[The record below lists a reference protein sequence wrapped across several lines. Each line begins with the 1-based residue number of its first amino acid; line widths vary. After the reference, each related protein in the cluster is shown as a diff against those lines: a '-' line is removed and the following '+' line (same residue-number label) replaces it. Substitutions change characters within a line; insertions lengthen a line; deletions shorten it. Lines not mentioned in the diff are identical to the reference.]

1 MAGKH
6 SNGTGMLITRTS
18 FATFARWVRSDAGSW
33 YTVQVG
39 EGEVVNGVLKIA
51 VDDAE
56 GSPDR
61 FYCRTA
67 HVTRLGVAQE
77 GIV

>member
-1 MAGKH
+1 M
-6 SNGTGMLITRTS
+6 
-18 FATFARWVRSDAGSW
+18 
-33 YTVQVG
+33 QVG
-39 EGEVVNGVLKIA
+39 EGELVNGMLKIA